1 MAIVGLGISCRRPA
15 VAWWLRRWR
24 WTRASNDAPLEASS
38 AIALTSP
45 PAQNAPPAPVSTTQP
60 TSSETSISASVC
72 ASASS
77 IARDSALRRSGRF
90 MVRTATP
97 SSTVARRSSVPVS
110 SVVITAAKRTQYPSG
125 TVLYSSGMSRSLLAQ
140 HPEMGSA
147 LRPAGGT
154 QRARLLDAMI
164 RVVAERGY
172 VAASV
177 TDVVRVAGVSR
188 STFYEQFP
196 SKEACFLEGYRAGV
210 DVLVE
215 RVREAVHQAPDD
227 WRAQLRA
234 GIAAYLET
242 LASEPV
248 FARAYLLEIHAAG
261 PAALEERAA
270 AGRRFADRY
279 HASFESARASDPA
292 LRPPPDE
299 ALVVLCSGTEQL
311 FAERVREER
320 LGELGELEDTFCY
333 CAEAVLLGR
342 HEPAKE
348 D

>member
-1 MAIVGLGISCRRPA
+1 
-15 VAWWLRRWR
+15 
-24 WTRASNDAPLEASS
+24 
-38 AIALTSP
+38 
-45 PAQNAPPAPVSTTQP
+45 
-60 TSSETSISASVC
+60 
-72 ASASS
+72 
-77 IARDSALRRSGRF
+77 
-90 MVRTATP
+90 
-97 SSTVARRSSVPVS
+97 
-110 SVVITAAKRTQYPSG
+110 
-125 TVLYSSGMSRSLLAQ
+125 MSRSLLAQ

-147 LRPAGGT
+147 LRAAADT

-177 TDVVRVAGVSR
+177 TDVVRLAGVSR

-215 RVREAVHQAPDD
+215 RVREAVHEAPDD

-261 PAALEERAA
+261 PAALDARAQ

-279 HASFESARASDPA
+279 HASFESARETDPS

-311 FAERVREER
+311 LAERVREER
-320 LGELGELEDTFCY
+320 LGELAELEDVFCY
-333 CAEAVLLGR
+333 CAEAVLLGS
-342 HEPAKE
+342 HPTPKE

>member
-1 MAIVGLGISCRRPA
+1 M
-15 VAWWLRRWR
+15 
-24 WTRASNDAPLEASS
+24 
-38 AIALTSP
+38 
-45 PAQNAPPAPVSTTQP
+45 
-60 TSSETSISASVC
+60 
-72 ASASS
+72 
-77 IARDSALRRSGRF
+77 
-90 MVRTATP
+90 
-97 SSTVARRSSVPVS
+97 RSSVAVS
-110 SVVITAAKRTQYPSG
+110 SVVITGLRRNPYPSG

-147 LRPAGGT
+147 LRAAADT

-177 TDVVRVAGVSR
+177 TDVVRLAGVSR

-215 RVREAVHQAPDD
+215 RVRAAVHDAPDD

-234 GIAAYLET
+234 GIRAYVEAP
-242 LASEPV
+242 ASEPV

-261 PAALEERAA
+261 PTALEERAA

-279 HASFESARASDPA
+279 HASFESARETDPS

-311 FAERVREER
+311 LAERVREDR
-320 LGELGELEDTFCY
+320 LRGARGVAEGFC
-333 CAEAVLLGR
+333 
-342 HEPAKE
+342 P
-348 D
+348 

>member
-1 MAIVGLGISCRRPA
+1 M
-15 VAWWLRRWR
+15 
-24 WTRASNDAPLEASS
+24 
-38 AIALTSP
+38 
-45 PAQNAPPAPVSTTQP
+45 
-60 TSSETSISASVC
+60 
-72 ASASS
+72 
-77 IARDSALRRSGRF
+77 
-90 MVRTATP
+90 
-97 SSTVARRSSVPVS
+97 RSSVAVS
-110 SVVITAAKRTQYPSG
+110 SVVITVAKPSPYLSG

-147 LRPAGGT
+147 LRPAAGT

-177 TDVVRVAGVSR
+177 TDVVRLAGVSR

-215 RVREAVHQAPDD
+215 RVRAAVHAAPDD

-234 GIAAYLET
+234 GIRAYVET

-261 PAALEERAA
+261 PAALDARAE

-279 HASFESARASDPA
+279 HASFESARELDAE

-299 ALVVLCSGTEQL
+299 ALVVLCPGTEPL
-311 FAERVREER
+311 LAERGRAHR
-320 LGELGELEDTFCY
+320 LGGPGEPEDVFCY

-342 HEPAKE
+342 HPAAKE

>member
-1 MAIVGLGISCRRPA
+1 
-15 VAWWLRRWR
+15 
-24 WTRASNDAPLEASS
+24 
-38 AIALTSP
+38 
-45 PAQNAPPAPVSTTQP
+45 
-60 TSSETSISASVC
+60 
-72 ASASS
+72 
-77 IARDSALRRSGRF
+77 
-90 MVRTATP
+90 
-97 SSTVARRSSVPVS
+97 
-110 SVVITAAKRTQYPSG
+110 
-125 TVLYSSGMSRSLLAQ
+125 MSRSLLAQ
-140 HPEMGSA
+140 HPEVGSA
-147 LRPAGGT
+147 LHPANGT

-177 TDVVRVAGVSR
+177 TDVVRLAGVSR

-215 RVREAVHQAPDD
+215 RVRAAVHEAPDD

-234 GIAAYLET
+234 GIAAYVEA

-261 PAALEERAA
+261 PAALEERAK

-279 HASFESARASDPA
+279 HASFQSARATDPS

-311 FAERVREER
+311 LAERVREDR
-320 LGELGELEDTFCY
+320 LGELGELEDVFCY
-333 CAEAVLLGR
+333 CAEAVLLGS
-342 HEPAKE
+342 HDPAKE

>member
-1 MAIVGLGISCRRPA
+1 
-15 VAWWLRRWR
+15 
-24 WTRASNDAPLEASS
+24 
-38 AIALTSP
+38 
-45 PAQNAPPAPVSTTQP
+45 
-60 TSSETSISASVC
+60 
-72 ASASS
+72 
-77 IARDSALRRSGRF
+77 
-90 MVRTATP
+90 
-97 SSTVARRSSVPVS
+97 
-110 SVVITAAKRTQYPSG
+110 
-125 TVLYSSGMSRSLLAQ
+125 MSRSLLAQ

-147 LRPAGGT
+147 LRPAADT

-177 TDVVRVAGVSR
+177 TDVVRLAGVSR

-210 DVLVE
+210 DGLVE
-215 RVREAVHQAPDD
+215 RVREAVFWGGSGAGGDVLGGGVRGAAHEAPDD

-234 GIAAYLET
+234 GIRTYVET

-248 FARAYLLEIHAAG
+248 FARASLLEIHAAG

-279 HASFESARASDPA
+279 HASFESARESDPA

-320 LGELGELEDTFCY
+320 LGELSQLEDVFCY
-333 CAEAVLLGR
+333 CAEAVLLGS
-342 HEPAKE
+342 HPTAKE